1 MKQKT
6 GALII
11 LLCLIGLASAL
22 AADPLSYTVQKG
34 DTLYSIARQHGVS
47 VDALS
52 SLNGIKDPT
61 KVLPGT
67 RLLIP
72 GTAQPSV
79 HVVKKGDTLYGIARQ
94 YSVTVAALQSANKLS
109 GSTIKEGQRLIIPGG
124 ASAAAATPGTSGV
137 TVPSGPTV
145 SPPLNKTYSIAVP
158 GLWPAGGELSYLQGK
173 LKGASIGVKPGDS
186 ISAIRAGTVVS
197 AGPFRSFGKVAFVQ
211 ASDGLIYVY
220 GGAGDLLVSPGDSV
234 RKGSLLGKAE
244 ADGDGKATVY
254 FFVFKGADSLDP
266 RSIPRD

>member
-6 GALII
+6 RTLVI
-11 LLCLIGLASAL
+11 LLCLMGLASAI

-34 DTLYSIARQHGVS
+34 DTLYSIARQHGIS

-52 SLNGIKDPT
+52 TLNGIKDPT

-72 GTAQPSV
+72 GASGPTV
-79 HVVKKGDTLYGIARQ
+79 YVVKKGDTLYGIARQ
-94 YSVTVAALQSANKLS
+94 FSVTVTALQSANKLS
-109 GSTIKEGQRLIIPGG
+109 GSTIKEGQRLTIPGGSGAAAVATGTGG
-124 ASAAAATPGTSGV
+124 ASAPGAAA
-137 TVPSGPTV
+137 V
-145 SPPLNKTYSIAVP
+145 SAPLNKGFSIAVP

-173 LKGASIGVKPGDS
+173 LKGASIAVKPGDS

-197 AGPFRSFGKVAFVQ
+197 AGPFRSFAKVAFVQ
-211 ASDGLIYVY
+211 AGDGLIYVY
-220 GGAGDLLVSPGDSV
+220 GGAGDLAVSPGDSV
-234 RKGSLLGKAE
+234 RKGSLIGKAE
-244 ADGDGKATVY
+244 ADGDGRATVY

>member
-6 GALII
+6 HALII
-11 LLCLIGLASAL
+11 LLCLLGLASAL
-22 AADPLSYTVQKG
+22 AADPVSYTVQKG

-52 SLNGIKDPT
+52 ALNSIKDPT

-67 RLLIP
+67 RLFIP
-72 GTAQPSV
+72 GAAQATV
-79 HVVKKGDTLYGIARQ
+79 YVVKKGDTLYGIARQ
-94 YSVTVAALQSANKLS
+94 YSVTVEALQSANKLP
-109 GSTIKEGQRLIIPGG
+109 GTAIKEGQRLTIPGVAGGTAPMPDTGG
-124 ASAAAATPGTSGV
+124 ATATKA
-137 TVPSGPTV
+137 PTV
-145 SPPLNKTYSIAVP
+145 SAPLSKSYSIAVP
-158 GLWPAGGELSYLQGK
+158 GQWPAGGELSYLQGK
-173 LKGASIGVKPGDS
+173 LKGASIAVKPGDG

-197 AGPFRSFGKVAFVQ
+197 AGPFRSFAKVAFVQ

-220 GGAGDLLVSPGDSV
+220 GGAGELAVSIGDAL
-234 RKGSLLGKAE
+234 RKGSLVGKAE

-266 RSIPRD
+266 RSVPRD